1 MHQRG
6 KCAQIQC
13 ICTEPM
19 LRVSES
25 KAGCVN
31 KTAQQKWGLHP
42 LKNSTCRNLNRNVKA
57 EFLKTD

>member
-13 ICTEPM
+13 ICTKPM

-31 KTAQQKWGLHP
+31 KTAQQKWQACIL
-42 LKNSTCRNLNRNVKA
+42 
-57 EFLKTD
+57 